1 MKHAMADGEIDG
13 KDHFCTS
20 SCYENI
26 QDNYE
31 PCEDRMNDAT
41 KTHGGRCQAV
51 AHVHGQRARNHEM
64 LDGPR
69 DQKMRQQRRRR
80 ERTLQWPLYQGH

>member
-1 MKHAMADGEIDG
+1 MLPVVLSCQVWMKHAMADGEIDG

-41 KTHGGRCQAV
+41 KTQLADAVKLSRTCTGSGAVDIFIVTQASQNAV
-51 AHVHGQRARNHEM
+51 CTGSN
-64 LDGPR
+64 L
-69 DQKMRQQRRRR
+69 
-80 ERTLQWPLYQGH
+80 